1 MIFGPTPTSEA
12 EGWLLAR
19 ALGGI
24 KKGETL
30 TAQHIAQLQSQG
42 IEQILGAQLE
52 PGDIPENEAA
62 NMIAA
67 KLAGAQMRHPAAD
80 QGRIHFYSEAAGLL
94 LMDPDK
100 ITALN
105 HVSEDIALACLAP
118 FAPVKPQ
125 QLVATL
131 KIIPL
136 ASARDKIAEVSA
148 LAELAGLRI
157 NPFRPLNI
165 TLLCTRDP
173 SKKNQSK
180 KDMSAKAENITR
192 RRVEALGSR
201 LTAAHCD
208 HESAVIAAKL
218 GSIASDLILI
228 HGASAIM
235 DRRDVIPSAIEQAGG
250 RLIHFGMPTDPGNL
264 LLLAEYQGKAII
276 GLPGCA
282 RSPARNGFDLVLERI
297 VCGLNVSADDIM
309 TMGVGG
315 LMLGA
320 NIEQERYG

>member
-19 ALGGI
+19 TLGGI

-42 IEQILGAQLE
+42 IEQILGARLE

-67 KLAGAQMRHPAAD
+67 QLAGAQMRHPAAD

-148 LAELAGLRI
+148 LGKLAGLRI

-165 TLLCTRDP
+165 ALLCTRD
-173 SKKNQSK
+173 QSK
-180 KDMSAKAENITR
+180 KDMSAKAESITR

-201 LTAAHCD
+201 LTAAHCGHD
-208 HESAVIAAKL
+208 STAIAAKL
-218 GSIASDLILI
+218 GSMASDLILI

-235 DRRDVIPSAIEQAGG
+235 DRRDVIPAAIEQAGG

-264 LLLAEYQGKAII
+264 LLLAEHQGKAII

-297 VCGLNVSADDIM
+297 ACGLDVSADDIM

>member
-1 MIFGPTPTSEA
+1 MIFGTTPTSEA

-19 ALGGI
+19 TLGGI
-24 KKGETL
+24 KKGKTL

-42 IEQILGAQLE
+42 IEQILGARLE

-67 KLAGAQMRHPAAD
+67 QLAGAQMRHPAAD
-80 QGRIHFYSEAAGLL
+80 QGRIHFYSEAAGIL

-105 HVSEDIALACLAP
+105 HVSEDIALACLPP

-148 LAELAGLRI
+148 LAALADLRI

-165 TLLCTRDP
+165 ALLCTRD
-173 SKKNQSK
+173 QSK
-180 KDMSAKAENITR
+180 KDMSAKAESITR

-201 LTAAHCD
+201 LTAAYCD
-208 HESAVIAAKL
+208 HESAAIAAKL

-235 DRRDVIPSAIEQAGG
+235 DRRDVIPSAIEQVGG

-297 VCGLNVSADDIM
+297 ACGLDVSADDIM

>member
-42 IEQILGAQLE
+42 IEQILGARLE

-67 KLAGAQMRHPAAD
+67 QLAGAQMRYPTAD

-136 ASARDKIAEVSA
+136 ASARGKIAEVSA

-165 TLLCTRDP
+165 ALLCTRG
-173 SKKNQSK
+173 QSK

-201 LTAAHCD
+201 LSAAHCD
-208 HESAVIAAKL
+208 HESAAIAAKL

-264 LLLAEYQGKAII
+264 LLLAEHQGKAII